1 MAFIKSSKNRVW
13 TLPPD
18 IRDLIP
24 SDHICYLVESF
35 VDEMDFNEFEIR
47 YDGSGHPAYHP
58 SIMCK
63 ILIQSMLDR
72 VRSSRSIARNVRE
85 NVVYMYLAENLQPD
99 FRTISDFRKENEK
112 LITEV
117 FKNTVKAAKYP
128 QRNNLCNLLVVGSSI
143 GESDAENQNILPDTC
158 IVYSVTSPKSLSEK
172 SYCSEC
178 YQCTCKM

>member
-35 VDEMDFNEFEIR
+35 VDEMDFSEFEIR

-58 SIMCK
+58 CIICK

-85 NVVYMYLAENLQPD
+85 NVVYRLSQNHFD
-99 FRTISDFRKENEK
+99 FYNWVVLISIF
-112 LITEV
+112 
-117 FKNTVKAAKYP
+117 
-128 QRNNLCNLLVVGSSI
+128 LLFWQEFINYHRS
-143 GESDAENQNILPDTC
+143 T
-158 IVYSVTSPKSLSEK
+158 
-172 SYCSEC
+172 
-178 YQCTCKM
+178 